1 MVPDAPGWCVEGAG
15 ESEIDDLDAVIL
27 RDQYVLRL
35 DVAMDDAAGVGV
47 FEGGGDFAGIA
58 QPRALGER
66 SGKAGAERHAF
77 DVLHDEPGDFARS
90 RRYRGVCRTNAI
102 PSAESLRR
110 KSNQLFMQR
119 PCRSAADPPS

>member
-1 MVPDAPGWCVEGAG
+1 MVLDARGLEVQGAG

-66 SGKAGAERHAF
+66 SGQAGAQRHAF
-77 DVLHDEPGDFARS
+77 DVLHDQPGDFTGLADIVERGDIGMGERGGGAGFAQKAGRGP
-90 RRYRGVCRTNAI
+90 RRCGQGRG
-102 PSAESLRR
+102 
-110 KSNQLFMQR
+110 
-119 PCRSAADPPS
+119 